1 MKKRLYLYFH
11 RRTHSVLLARVLGE
25 AERVLTS
32 SSEATPGPLGRR
44 AGALEIGA
52 TAS

>member
-25 AERVLTS
+25 AAYAAAPVKPHEAPGRVNY
-32 SSEATPGPLGRR
+32 
-44 AGALEIGA
+44 
-52 TAS
+52 